1 MGIFSSPFSAVF
13 LNEVRLRS
21 KTVAPYFMVLLCA
34 GNGLLWWGWGPA
46 VGRGIAIN
54 SDYFIAG
61 ALPPYSFMTLPLF
74 TALFMADTISKDF
87 RLGIDP
93 LIFSKPIS
101 RVEYLL
107 GKFFGN
113 FFILACCQSAFVVA
127 WFLLQW
133 VHKAGVTTLP
143 GIRVVPYIK
152 HFLILVVV
160 SHMGLAAF
168 YFVVGALTRSTKI
181 VYGLGAC
188 FYPVYFLYQLLFLNN
203 LPPRVAYLLD
213 PLLMSRQK
221 LQPVRPDPAVVN
233 YLSFNYCAGIIANR
247 IGMLLIVVALL
258 TFLYYRF
265 KTEEDSTE
273 KTFSWLNLSSNSGLV
288 FYDMPTSGLG
298 ETVERSRSL
307 VPIPTVVRATNSLKN
322 NLKKLIAALEIEF
335 RLLLSERSLLVVMS
349 LAVFISIFEVT
360 FWAMGAQPTFSAAY
374 AENTARSMLLFLVGI
389 PIFYI
394 GEAIHRDRDVRVDG
408 VLWSHPIPNYVL
420 LSAKFISTMMLVLGF
435 VVTVGVLAVLLQ
447 IIKLNFPLELA
458 AYLKIYLVIL
468 VPNAIFLCAFC
479 LALHVLLVNRYLAY
493 AVFIGVCVSASYL
506 YSQGYSD
513 GIYNPLLFRLW
524 NYPDLSGPKL
534 SGILFQ
540 RLYILG
546 LALVLFTLAHI
557 VSAWRTLRMPSRVFG

>member
-1 MGIFSSPFSAVF
+1 MA
-13 LNEVRLRS
+13 
-21 KTVAPYFMVLLCA
+21 LLCA

-54 SDYFIAG
+54 SDFFIAG

-74 TALFMADTISKDF
+74 TALFMADPISKDF
-87 RLGIDP
+87 RLGINP

-107 GKFFGN
+107 GKFLGN
-113 FFILACCQSAFVVA
+113 FFVLACCQSAFVVA

-143 GIRVVPYIK
+143 GIRVVPHIK

-168 YFVVGALTRSTKI
+168 YFVVGALTRNAKL
-181 VYGLGAC
+181 VYGLGVC
-188 FYPVYFLYQLLFLNN
+188 FYPIYFFYQLLFLKN
-203 LPPRVAYLLD
+203 LPPKVAYVLD
-213 PLLMSRQK
+213 PLLMNRHK
-221 LQPVRPDPAVVN
+221 VHPVAQDPAVMN
-233 YLSFNYCAGIIANR
+233 YVAFNYGTDVIANR

-265 KTEEDSTE
+265 KIEEDSTQ
-273 KTFSWLNLSSNSGLV
+273 KNFSWLNLSSHSEHV
-288 FYDMPTSGLG
+288 IYDMPAIRLA
-298 ETVERSRSL
+298 ELVEQSRSL
-307 VPIPTVVRATNSLKN
+307 VPIPAVTRATNTLKN
-322 NLKKLIAALEIEF
+322 NLNKLIAALEIEF

-360 FWAMGAQPTFSAAY
+360 FWTVNAQPTFSAAY

-420 LSAKFISTMMLVLGF
+420 LSAKLLSTMMLVIGF
-435 VVTVGVLAVLLQ
+435 VVSVGVLAVLLQ
-447 IIKLNFPLELA
+447 IIKLNFPLELS
-458 AYLKIYLVIL
+458 AYLKIYFVIL

-479 LALHVLLVNRYLAY
+479 LTLHVLLVNRYLAY
-493 AVFIGVCVSASYL
+493 AVFIGVCVSISYF

-524 NYPDLSGPKL
+524 SYSDLSGPKL
-534 SGILFQ
+534 PGILFQ

-546 LALVLFTLAHI
+546 LALVLFTVAHL